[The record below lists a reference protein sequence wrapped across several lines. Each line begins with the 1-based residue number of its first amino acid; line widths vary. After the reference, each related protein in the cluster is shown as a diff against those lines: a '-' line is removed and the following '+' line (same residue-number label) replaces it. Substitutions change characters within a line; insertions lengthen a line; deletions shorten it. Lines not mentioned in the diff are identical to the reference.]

1 MIRRTVKVLQQMMQI
16 SQSASDHFRKLCM
29 TGLLILLHPEKNFQ
43 FLKIYQYFELLLK
56 LERV

>member
-16 SQSASDHFRKLCM
+16 SQSASDHFGKLCM
-29 TGLLILLHPEKNFQ
+29 AGLKILLHPEKYFP
-43 FLKIYQYFELLLK
+43 FSKIYQYFELLLK